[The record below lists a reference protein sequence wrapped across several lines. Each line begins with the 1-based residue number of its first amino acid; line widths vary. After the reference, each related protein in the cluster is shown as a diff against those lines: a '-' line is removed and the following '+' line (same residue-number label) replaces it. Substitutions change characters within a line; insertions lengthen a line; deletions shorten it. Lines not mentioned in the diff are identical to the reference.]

1 MPIYEYKCKS
11 CENLFE
17 IQHGINEVAKRKCP
31 ECGGNMQ
38 RLISQNAFLLKGG
51 GWYKDG
57 YSAGN
62 SGNEKKPAKKADA
75 KPDAKPDAK
84 KETAKAAVAD
94 KPKPAPAS

>member
-1 MPIYEYKCKS
+1 MPIYEYICKS

-17 IQHGINEVAKRKCP
+17 IQHGINEGAKRKCP
-31 ECGGNMQ
+31 ECGGSMK

-62 SGNEKKPAKKADA
+62 SGNDKKRAEKPA
-75 KPDAKPDAK
+75 AK
-84 KETAKAAVAD
+84 KESSKAAASN
-94 KPKPAPAS
+94 KPKPSPAS

>member
-1 MPIYEYKCKS
+1 MPIYEYICKS

-17 IQHGINEVAKRKCP
+17 IQHGINEGAKRKCP
-31 ECGGNMQ
+31 ECGGSMK

-62 SGNEKKPAKKADA
+62 SGNGKKPA
-75 KPDAKPDAK
+75 AK
-84 KETAKAAVAD
+84 KESSQAAVSD
-94 KPKPAPAS
+94 KPKPSPAS